1 MYVRWKRRTLCKRV
15 LVKYQ
20 RKIVDG
26 RYVVV
31 NGRYETAPIWE
42 KRPTGDYA
50 LSAQL
55 VESHR
60 VEGKPRQKVIKYLG
74 TINQSDIAHIG
85 HRIGFW
91 RTVSAAFKALGLPP
105 EQQHT
110 IELALHAR
118 VPFPTQEDVQKARDE
133 MAALMASIKSNV

>member
-1 MYVRWKRRTLCKRV
+1 MYVRWKRRELCKRV
-15 LVKYQ
+15 LVRYQ
-20 RKIVDG
+20 RKVTDA

-31 NGRYETAPIWE
+31 NGRYQTVPVWE

-60 VEGKPRQKVIKYLG
+60 VDGKPRQKVIKYLG
-74 TINQSDIAHIG
+74 TINQSRIDQVN

-91 RTVSAAFKALGLPP
+91 RTASTAFKALSLPSD
-105 EQQHT
+105 QQHT
-110 IELALHAR
+110 IEQALHAR

-133 MAALMASIKSNV
+133 MAALMASIRSKV